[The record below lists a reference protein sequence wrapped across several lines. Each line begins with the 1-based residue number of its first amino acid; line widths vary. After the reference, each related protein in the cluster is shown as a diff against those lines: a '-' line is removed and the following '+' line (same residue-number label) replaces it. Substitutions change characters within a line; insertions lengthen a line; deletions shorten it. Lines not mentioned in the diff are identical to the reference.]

1 MITLYGFAVSNY
13 YNIVKMALLEK
24 EIPFQ
29 EQLLMTGSTAPEV
42 LEASPLG
49 KIPYIKTDSGSIC
62 ESQAI
67 LEYIEATA
75 PTPALLPNNAFASAK
90 VRELIIY
97 INLYLELEARKL
109 YKQAFFGGTVSD
121 SVKEKVKTSLTRH
134 IEGFKHLIKFTPYIA
149 GDTFSMADIVAFNN
163 LPLVGMATRAIYGE
177 DMLMALGI
185 DYKAYIKLLSERS
198 SAQRIIADRKTA
210 STKTT

>member
-13 YNIVKMALLEK
+13 YNIVKMAMLEK
-24 EIPFQ
+24 AIPFH

-67 LEYIEATA
+67 LEYIEATT
-75 PTPALLPNNAFASAK
+75 PTPALLPKDAFASAK

-121 SVKEKVKTSLTRH
+121 AVKEQVKKSLQRH
-134 IEGFKHLIKFTPYIA
+134 IDGFKHLIKFTPYIT
-149 GDTFSMADIVAFNN
+149 GDTFTMADIVAFNN

-177 DMLMALGI
+177 DMLLASGV
-185 DYKAYIKLLSERS
+185 DYKAYIKLLSERPS
-198 SAQRIIADRKTA
+198 SQRVIADRKAASMKTA
-210 STKTT
+210 